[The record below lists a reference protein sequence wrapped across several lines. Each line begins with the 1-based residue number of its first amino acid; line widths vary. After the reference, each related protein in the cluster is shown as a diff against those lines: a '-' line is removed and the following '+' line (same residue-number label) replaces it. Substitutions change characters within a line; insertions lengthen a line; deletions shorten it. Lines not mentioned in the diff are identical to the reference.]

1 MCLEVA
7 ALIFGILF
15 STQLFAADQATDPV
29 RMFVHAEMRKQH
41 IPGLTL
47 LVSKSGKPIRT
58 EGYGVSNLELSV
70 PAKPETIFQSGS
82 VGKQFT
88 ATAVMMLVEAGR
100 VGLEDPLTKYFPG
113 APSSWRQVTVRELL
127 SHTAGFTD
135 YPKDFDEQKDYT
147 EEALLK
153 IVEAI
158 PLAYPPGTSWSYS
171 NLGYLTL
178 GILIHKVT
186 GEFYGDFLQQRIFRP
201 LEMST
206 TRIISEADIIPNRS
220 AGYRL
225 VNGEVR
231 NQEWVSPL
239 LNTTADGS
247 RFSILDL
254 AKWDAALYTDRLLNK
269 SSLAQMWTVAPLR
282 NGQPNSGHYGDGWFI
297 EVQDG
302 HRLIEHEGQWQGF
315 ETQISRYV
323 DDEPT
328 VVVLTNLADAKP
340 DLIAHG
346 VASLYFRN
354 GAPPQL
360 RTECSIQERS
370 AAAYSRPPSSVYSL
384 VCCDDQPSPW
394 RRGSQGADAVMIT
407 STLTREGFP
416 VLMRLSGR

>member
-1 MCLEVA
+1 MYFKIVV
-7 ALIFGILF
+7 LILGICFG
-15 STQLFAADQATDPV
+15 TQLFAADQATDPV
-29 RMFVHAEMRKQH
+29 RVFVRAEMQNQH

-47 LVSKSGKPIRT
+47 LVSKNGKPIRA
-58 EGYGVSNLELSV
+58 EGYGVSSLELNV
-70 PAKPETIFQSGS
+70 AAKPETIFQSGS

-88 ATAVMMLVEAGR
+88 ATAVMMLVEAGKL
-100 VGLEDPLTKYFPG
+100 GLEDPLSKYFPD

-135 YPKDFDEQKDYT
+135 YPKDFDERKDYT
-147 EEALLK
+147 EEELLK

-201 LEMST
+201 LGMTT

-225 VNGEVR
+225 VNGELK
-231 NQEWVSPL
+231 NQEWVSQS

-247 RFSILDL
+247 LYFSILDL
-254 AKWDAALYTDRLLNK
+254 ALWDAALYTDRLLKK
-269 SSLAQMWTVAPLR
+269 SSLAQMWTVAPLV
-282 NGQPNSGHYGDGWFI
+282 NGQPNPGHYGYGWFI

-302 HRLIEHEGQWQGF
+302 RRLIEHEGQWQGF

-323 DDEPT
+323 DDKLT
-328 VVVLTNLADAKP
+328 VVVLK
-340 DLIAHG
+340 
-346 VASLYFRN
+346 
-354 GAPPQL
+354 
-360 RTECSIQERS
+360 RS
-370 AAAYSRPPSSVYSL
+370 SPMNFSS
-384 VCCDDQPSPW
+384 
-394 RRGSQGADAVMIT
+394 
-407 STLTREGFP
+407 E
-416 VLMRLSGR
+416 